1 MKKYLLIADPISEA
15 QSSIQR
21 GIEIAKLSGAALH
34 IVGFA
39 HDTFVSEQTDP
50 GLIEEYKQA
59 VISAQNDA
67 MQEVLQQVDKQNV
80 TFTTDI
86 IWKRNIAN
94 WAVAEAKT
102 GLYDM
107 IIQNGHRSE
116 SFNHTP
122 SDWKIFRES
131 PIPVLIVST
140 KEWKQDAN
148 ILCAL
153 DLGANRGAHLQLN
166 HEVIKQGQVLA
177 ELLNCKVN
185 CCYVAPIPKILVDL
199 DIVNYKK
206 IEAQGIKKAQSRFP
220 QLAAEFGLDASALH
234 AKGGDPEQVI
244 PSIADKLK
252 SQIIVIG
259 MVGRKGLKGKLIGNT
274 AEKVLHNA
282 NRDILAVS
290 L

>member
-1 MKKYLLIADPISEA
+1 
-15 QSSIQR
+15 
-21 GIEIAKLSGAALH
+21 
-34 IVGFA
+34 
-39 HDTFVSEQTDP
+39 
-50 GLIEEYKQA
+50 
-59 VISAQNDA
+59 
-67 MQEVLQQVDKQNV
+67 
-80 TFTTDI
+80 
-86 IWKRNIAN
+86 
-94 WAVAEAKT
+94 
-102 GLYDM
+102 M
-107 IIQNGHRSE
+107 IIKNGHRSE
-116 SFNHTP
+116 SFKHTP
-122 SDWKIFRES
+122 SDWKIFREA

-153 DLGANRGAHLQLN
+153 DLGANRGAHLELN
-166 HEVIKQGQVLA
+166 HEVIKQGQALA
-177 ELLNCKVN
+177 KLLKCKMH
-185 CCYVAPIPKILVDL
+185 CCYAAPIPKILVDL